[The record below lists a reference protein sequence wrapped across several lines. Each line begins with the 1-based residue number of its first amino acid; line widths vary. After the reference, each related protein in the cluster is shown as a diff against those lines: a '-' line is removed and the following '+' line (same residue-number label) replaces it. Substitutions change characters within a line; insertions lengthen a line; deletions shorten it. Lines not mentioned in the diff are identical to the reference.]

1 LQDEEEEEEAGAGH
15 EDDEEEEA
23 GAGHED
29 EEEEEAG
36 AGHED
41 EEEEE
46 EEAGAGHEDEE
57 DEDGGSEEVIRV
69 RLTRKS
75 HYVHPPPI
83 PAPADR
89 KLIIPIGDWYVHY
102 EFLTSIVCTRDMFSH
117 SFCFAA
123 NGRT

>member
-1 LQDEEEEEEAGAGH
+1 LQDEEEEEEEATAGH
-15 EDDEEEEA
+15 EEEEEA
-23 GAGHED
+23 RARHED
-29 EEEEEAG
+29 EEEEAAR
-36 AGHED
+36 AGH

-46 EEAGAGHEDEE
+46 EEVPTHDEE
-57 DEDGGSEEVIRV
+57 EEEDGGSEEVIRV

-75 HYVHPPPI
+75 HYVHPPPV

-102 EFLTSIVCTRDMFSH
+102 EFLTLIVCTRDMSSH
-117 SFCFAA
+117 SFCFAV

>member
-1 LQDEEEEEEAGAGH
+1 MLLQD
-15 EDDEEEEA
+15 
-23 GAGHED
+23 
-29 EEEEEAG
+29 
-36 AGHED
+36 
-41 EEEEE
+41 EEEE

-117 SFCFAA
+117 SFCFAS